1 MGTVHPAVNGQL
13 EQVNDFCCRFFS
25 KLAMRKYVDYCSLM
39 HCYHDPLPRKDR
51 AEAKKRFEEAGFADA
66 ENIAWMLSLT
76 MEQRFALLR
85 EEAESAKYLGI
96 AA

>member
-1 MGTVHPAVNGQL
+1 MIRETRPL
-13 EQVNDFCCRFFS
+13 ESNFAE
-25 KLAMRKYVDYCSLM
+25 LAMRHYVDYCSLM
-39 HCYHDPLPRKDR
+39 HCYHDPLPRIDRKDR
-51 AEAKKRFEEAGFADA
+51 AEAKKLFEEARFADA

-76 MEQRFALLR
+76 VEQRFALLR